1 MGKDTRRLFSKEERP
16 NMSKYTQALIT
27 SIVTEIMIL
36 LSVFVNVYVYADLP
50 IKQKKET
57 GEEKH
62 SGK

>member
-50 IKQKKET
+50 IK
-57 GEEKH
+57 
-62 SGK
+62 